1 MKEDLCMEDKLN
13 KYEWVKTMVI
23 VVVVTIAIRTFLF
36 TPVSVD
42 GASMEP
48 TLHDREKIIV
58 SKTIN
63 WIGDIHRGDIV
74 IIKDPEEKINYVK
87 RVIGLPGETIAME
100 NDHLQ
105 VNGKEIDESYLTE
118 AKKITNQHGT
128 KLTEDFEPVT
138 VPKDQYFVM
147 GDNRPNSMD
156 SRGAAPFSLGFIPE
170 NEIIGKSKFVIF
182 PIQNI
187 RMTH

>member
-1 MKEDLCMEDKLN
+1 MKEELCMEDKQN
-13 KYEWVKTMVI
+13 KYEWLKTLAI
-23 VVVVTIAIRTFLF
+23 VVVITIAIRTFLF

-63 WIGDIHRGDIV
+63 WMGDIHRGDIV
-74 IIKDPEEKINYVK
+74 IIKDREEKINYVK
-87 RVIGLPGETIAME
+87 RVIGLPGETIEME
-100 NDHLQ
+100 NDHLH

-118 AKKITNQHGT
+118 AKKLMSQHDN
-128 KLTEDFEPVT
+128 KLTADFEPVT
-138 VPKDQYFVM
+138 VPKDHYFVM

-156 SRGAAPFSLGFIPE
+156 SRGVAPFSLGFIPE
-170 NEIIGKSKFVIF
+170 DQIIGKSKFVFF
-182 PIQNI
+182 PFQDI